1 MSVERVERKGG
12 TVWRVRWRDASGEA
26 RSRVAGRKADAVL
39 LDAEIKRRRRVGD
52 VLPAR
57 RQDVTLGEFA
67 VEWFDRMAPS
77 VSERTAA
84 QRALAWDTRLLP
96 LLGHVPLR
104 QLSLEHVALARS
116 AMHEAGLSDATIRS
130 YLSILSSVL
139 ARAAEW
145 GRIPASPMKGYRL
158 PSGRRTRV
166 VRPLTEDEL
175 ARLCAG
181 LSERGAR
188 VVTILERSG
197 LRPGELRA
205 LRREHV
211 QDRLYVMGTKTN
223 RSRTVP
229 IDALLREARDIHAPG
244 LPAMAALPPRPDRH
258 GLSRAARQRP
268 SRRRAGN
275 RPGRA
280 LGRQRLLLGRRSRR
294 RRPRDRLVTGLP
306 ETPLLDALIAW
317 DREHPRQAARL
328 AGAGR
333 AHAGAL
339 SVQRTHTASGE
350 LRRTSVRV
358 RDSSRAAGRQY
369 QTVFERDIANGAFQI
384 KQDGRYVP
392 FTDILGETPELR
404 G

>member
-12 TVWRVRWRDASGEA
+12 TVWRVRWRDADGAA
-26 RSRVAGRKADAVL
+26 RSRVAGRKSDAVL
-39 LDAEIKRRRRVGD
+39 LDAEIKRRRRVGE

-77 VSERTAA
+77 VSERTAG
-84 QRALAWDTRLLP
+84 QRALAWDTHLLP

-104 QLSLEHVALARS
+104 QLSLEHVAMARS
-116 AMHEAGLSDATIRS
+116 AMHEAGLSDATVRS

-166 VRPLTEDEL
+166 VRPLTADEL
-175 ARLCAG
+175 ARLCSG

-211 QDRLYVMGTKTN
+211 QDRLYVMGTKTR

-229 IDALLREARDIHAPG
+229 IDALLREALG
-244 LPAMAALPPRPDRH
+244 SGGEWVVPASDGGQWTVSGWNNWTQQQFKPAA
-258 GLSRAARQRP
+258 
-268 SRRRAGN
+268 
-275 RPGRA
+275 
-280 LGRQRLLLGRRSRR
+280 
-294 RRPRDRLVTGLP
+294 
-306 ETPLLDALIAW
+306 
-317 DREHPRQAARL
+317 
-328 AGAGR
+328 
-333 AHAGAL
+333 
-339 SVQRTHTASGE
+339 
-350 LRRTSVRV
+350 
-358 RDSSRAAGRQY
+358 RAAGVSAVPYDLRH
-369 QTVFERDIANGAFQI
+369 TAASRWIAEGVDVLEVA
-384 KQDGRYVP
+384 RR
-392 FTDILGETPELR
+392 LGHSPTMTLSTYAHQFAAKPVSE
-404 G
+404 